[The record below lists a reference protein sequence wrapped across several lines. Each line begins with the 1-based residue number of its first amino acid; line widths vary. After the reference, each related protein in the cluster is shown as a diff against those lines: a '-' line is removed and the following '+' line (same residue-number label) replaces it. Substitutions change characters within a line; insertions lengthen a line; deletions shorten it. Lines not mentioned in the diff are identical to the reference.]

1 MFAHRRLQH
10 AIVAKVIEYGVP
22 VIIVDPRNTS
32 SVPPMNNETRG
43 KGRKRNEGMKKVKA
57 TYK

>member
-1 MFAHRRLQH
+1 VVVSLQLGGLKFTMFAYRRLQH

-32 SVPPMNNETRG
+32 SVPPNEQ
-43 KGRKRNEGMKKVKA
+43 
-57 TYK
+57 